1 MEGYINATNMLL
13 WPRFQQILDMHCTSL
28 QKLTSSLPNRP
39 PTGNVLL
46 GSSNANANS
55 TAPTPLTQKLANLL
69 HGILALSSEAGD
81 DEPVS
86 VSVGRLRSEYEAYLN
101 KFSKSISDARK
112 KERFLC
118 NNYSLVCTIL
128 ADVEGRLGEEL
139 RAHFEKLRD
148 AHDK

>member
-1 MEGYINATNMLL
+1 MLL
-13 WPRFQQILDMHCTSL
+13 WPRFQQILDLHCASM
-28 QKLTSSLPNRP
+28 QKLTASLPSRP
-39 PTGNVLL
+39 STGAALL
-46 GSSNANANS
+46 GGGNANANT
-55 TAPTPLTQKLANLL
+55 TAPTPLTQRFANLM

-101 KFSKSISDARK
+101 KFSKAVGDARK

-118 NNYSLVCTIL
+118 NNYSLVCTIV
-128 ADVEGRLGEEL
+128 ADVEGRLGEETK
-139 RAHFEKLRD
+139 AHFERLRD